1 MSEDQT
7 TADTQQSVTDT
18 FTDTLPEDIR
28 NEPSLKNFTN
38 AGDLAKSYLH
48 ASRMVGSD
56 KISIPGKHAT
66 EDDWQQVYSK
76 LGRPEKSDG
85 YQYNFDVPEEN
96 NQLINNFSEIAHK
109 NGLTNNQANAVLE
122 FYNQIQTDANQSA
135 ETMAQ
140 ANMTEQDTELRKE
153 WGLSYDRNLAL
164 ADSVFKTH
172 FAEGMNTLTLND
184 GTMLGNHPEFI
195 KSLLAIGSNFSEDQL
210 TKENSQSI
218 SPADAQREIQMLQ
231 SSEAYTNKNHP
242 NHEMAVQEVAQLYKA
257 QFGE

>member
-7 TADTQQSVTDT
+7 TADTQQSVTET

-48 ASRMVGSD
+48 ANRMVGSD
-56 KISIPGKHAT
+56 KIAIPGKHST
-66 EDDWQQVYSK
+66 DEDWQQVYSK

-85 YQYNFDVPEEN
+85 YEFNFEIPEEN
-96 NQLINNFSEIAHK
+96 QQIINNFSDIAHK
-109 NGLTNNQANAVLE
+109 NGLTNNQANAVLD

-135 ETMAQ
+135 ETLAQ
-140 ANMTEQDTELRKE
+140 SNLVEKDTELRKE
-153 WGLSYDRNLAL
+153 WGLNYDKNLSI
-164 ADSVFKTH
+164 ADNVFKAH
-172 FAEGMNTLTLND
+172 FAEGMNTLTLED

-195 KSLLAIGSNFSEDQL
+195 KSLVALGKNFSEDQL
-210 TKENSQSI
+210 TKENSPGI
-218 SPADAQREIQMLQ
+218 SPADAQREIAKLQ
-231 SSEAYTNKNHP
+231 ASEPYMNKNHP
-242 NHEMAVQEVAQLYKA
+242 NHEMAVQEVAQLYKV